1 MKILGD
7 ILATIICENLLLIY
21 GLGIKRL
28 FVGSEKQIK
37 PQKMIFVLFLSSYLT
52 FVFFCL
58 FKFILG
64 DFITNYALMPVILFV
79 CELLS
84 LTLQIVVLTNFN
96 FVGKIKI
103 TMLSI
108 LFDPLLMGVNLIC
121 IYREYTIFQGIWFIF
136 CAYVGY
142 ILATY
147 LVVLQ
152 ARNLSENQ
160 AIPQVFKGKPLLLI
174 YIGILSMACYGM
186 LGQQIFN

>member
-147 LVVLQ
+147 LVGLQ
-152 ARNLSENQ
+152 AGNLNENQ
-160 AIPQVFKGKPLLLI
+160 AIPKVFKGKPLLLI

>member
-28 FVGSEKQIK
+28 FVESEKQIK
-37 PQKMIFVLFLSSYLT
+37 PQKMIFVLFLSSSLT

-64 DFITNYALMPVILFV
+64 DFITNYALVPVILFV

-147 LVVLQ
+147 LVGLQ
-152 ARNLSENQ
+152 AGNLNENQ
-160 AIPQVFKGKPLLLI
+160 AIPKAFRGKPLLLI

>member
-7 ILATIICENLLLIY
+7 ILATVICENLLLIY

-28 FVGSEKQIK
+28 FIESEKQIK
-37 PQKMIFVLFLSSYLT
+37 PQKMIFVLFLSSSLT

-58 FKFILG
+58 FKFIIG
-64 DFITNYALMPVILFV
+64 DFITNYALVPVILFV

-147 LVVLQ
+147 LVGLQ
-152 ARNLSENQ
+152 AGNLNENQ
-160 AIPQVFKGKPLLLI
+160 AIPKAFKGKPLLLI

>member
-7 ILATIICENLLLIY
+7 VLATIICENLLLIY

-28 FVGSEKQIK
+28 FIGPEKQMKKEKI
-37 PQKMIFVLFLSSYLT
+37 IFLLFLSSSLT
-52 FVFFCL
+52 FIFFCF
-58 FKFILG
+58 FKLILG
-64 DFITNYALMPVILFV
+64 GFIANYTTVPIIIFV

-136 CAYVGY
+136 CTYVGY
-142 ILATY
+142 ILTTY
-147 LVVLQ
+147 LVAAQ
-152 ARNLSENQ
+152 AGNLNENQ
-160 AIPQVFKGKPLLLI
+160 AIPKAFRGKPLLLI

>member
-28 FVGSEKQIK
+28 FVESEKQIK
-37 PQKMIFVLFLSSYLT
+37 PQKMIFVLLLSSSLT

-147 LVVLQ
+147 LVGLQ
-152 ARNLSENQ
+152 AGNLNENQ
-160 AIPQVFKGKPLLLI
+160 AIPKAFRGKPLLLI

>member
-28 FVGSEKQIK
+28 FVESEKQIK
-37 PQKMIFVLFLSSYLT
+37 PQKMIFVLFLSSSLT

-147 LVVLQ
+147 LVGLQ
-152 ARNLSENQ
+152 AGNLNENQ
-160 AIPQVFKGKPLLLI
+160 AIPKAFRGKPLLLI

-186 LGQQIFN
+186 LG

>member
-7 ILATIICENLLLIY
+7 ILAAIICENLLLIY

-28 FVGSEKQIK
+28 FVAPEKQIK
-37 PQKMIFVLFLSSYLT
+37 PQKMIFMLFLLSSLT
-52 FVFFCL
+52 FIFFCF
-58 FKFILG
+58 FKLILG
-64 DFITNYALMPVILFV
+64 DFITNYALVPVIIFV

-84 LTLQIVVLTNFN
+84 LALQIVVLTNFS

-121 IYREYTIFQGIWFIF
+121 IYREYTIFQGIWFMF
-136 CAYVGY
+136 CTYISY
-142 ILATY
+142 ILITY

-152 ARNLSENQ
+152 ARNSSENQ

-174 YIGILSMACYGM
+174 YIGILSIACYGM

>member
-37 PQKMIFVLFLSSYLT
+37 QQKMIFMLFLSSSLT
-52 FVFFCL
+52 FIFFCL

-147 LVVLQ
+147 LVAAQ
-152 ARNLSENQ
+152 AGNLSENQ
-160 AIPQVFKGKPLLLI
+160 AIPQVFRGKPLLLI

>member
-28 FVGSEKQIK
+28 FAESEKQIK
-37 PQKMIFVLFLSSYLT
+37 PPKIIFVLFLSSSLT
-52 FVFFCL
+52 FIFFCL
-58 FKFILG
+58 FKFIIG
-64 DFITNYALMPVILFV
+64 DFITNYALVPVIIFV
-79 CELLS
+79 CEMLN
-84 LTLQIVVLTNFN
+84 LTFQMIVLTNFN
-96 FVGKIKI
+96 FVREIKI

-136 CAYVGY
+136 CAYISYV
-142 ILATY
+142 LTTY
-147 LVVLQ
+147 LVGLQ

-160 AIPQVFKGKPLLLI
+160 AVPQVFKGRPLLLI
-174 YIGILSMACYGM
+174 YIGVLSMACYGM

>member
-7 ILATIICENLLLIY
+7 ILATVICENLLLIY

-28 FVGSEKQIK
+28 FVESEKQIK
-37 PQKMIFVLFLSSYLT
+37 PQKIVFVLFLSSSLT
-52 FVFFCL
+52 FIFFCL
-58 FKFILG
+58 FKFIFG
-64 DFITNYALMPVILFV
+64 DFVTNYALVPVIIFV

-84 LTLQIVVLTNFN
+84 LTLQIVALTNFN

-136 CAYVGY
+136 CAYISY
-142 ILATY
+142 ILTTC
-147 LVVLQ
+147 LVALQ
-152 ARNLSENQ
+152 TRNLSENQ
-160 AIPQVFKGKPLLLI
+160 AIPQVFKGRPLLLI

>member
-28 FVGSEKQIK
+28 FVESEKQIK
-37 PQKMIFVLFLSSYLT
+37 PQKMIFVLFLSSSLT

-147 LVVLQ
+147 LVGLQ
-152 ARNLSENQ
+152 AGNLNENQ
-160 AIPQVFKGKPLLLI
+160 AIPKAFRGKPLLLI

>member
-7 ILATIICENLLLIY
+7 ILATVICENLLLIY

-28 FVGSEKQIK
+28 FVESEKQIK
-37 PQKMIFVLFLSSYLT
+37 PQKMIFVLFLSSSLT

-147 LVVLQ
+147 LVGLQ
-152 ARNLSENQ
+152 AGNLSENQ

>member
-7 ILATIICENLLLIY
+7 ILATVICENLLLIY

-28 FVGSEKQIK
+28 FVESEKQIK
-37 PQKMIFVLFLSSYLT
+37 PQKIVFVLFLSSSLT
-52 FVFFCL
+52 FIFFCL

-64 DFITNYALMPVILFV
+64 DFVTNYALVPVIIFV

-103 TMLSI
+103 TTLSI

-136 CAYVGY
+136 CAYISY
-142 ILATY
+142 ILTTY
-147 LVVLQ
+147 LVILQ

-160 AIPQVFKGKPLLLI
+160 AIPQVFKGRPLLLI

>member
-7 ILATIICENLLLIY
+7 ILATVICENLLLIY

-28 FVGSEKQIK
+28 FVESEKQIK
-37 PQKMIFVLFLSSYLT
+37 PQKMIFVLFLSSSLT

-147 LVVLQ
+147 LVGLQ